1 MAGKVKISFFQVLVY
16 FLFFFIGM
24 EYVLVLP
31 SLNGHLKVSPSFVSQ
46 NKSDSKSINVE
57 SSWVG
62 TCIAMVNLAALITA
76 TPIGKLA
83 DYLQSSRIMGLFA
96 ISCSLAGNLVYL
108 CVPSLPFII
117 ISRIL
122 SGIGSGLEPILFGF
136 LGRSCSSKDRSAVFS
151 RHMLAREMGIIFGP
165 ALNLG
170 KHRPF

>member
-1 MAGKVKISFFQVLVY
+1 
-16 FLFFFIGM
+16 
-24 EYVLVLP
+24 
-31 SLNGHLKVSPSFVSQ
+31 
-46 NKSDSKSINVE
+46 
-57 SSWVG
+57 
-62 TCIAMVNLAALITA
+62 MVNLAALVTA
-76 TPIGKLA
+76 TPIGKTA
-83 DYLQSSRIMGLFA
+83 DYLQSSRLMGVFA
-96 ISCSLAGNLVYL
+96 ISCSLAGNLVYI

-170 KHRPF
+170 KQLFLSETKWEFHSSV